1 VGGTPVAIATF
12 DTNDNVGYISTDGGT
27 LLKFLEPKPCRPL
40 PYLGRV
46 RQNRRV
52 RQVDR
57 GIAAVDGLEQ
67 ASIYQ

>member
-12 DTNDNVGYISTDGGT
+12 DTNDNVGYISTGGGT
-27 LLKFLEPKPCRPL
+27 FLKFLEPKPCRPL
-40 PYLGRV
+40 PYLRRV

-57 GIAAVDGLEQ
+57 GIAAVNGLEQ